1 MRPRPT
7 VLLVALVALVTLLLS
22 PVAGAQTQSEVEVR
36 DQLIANQENLL
47 NTYRCLF
54 GVGTGVVP
62 GGCPTPDRIAPGPAP
77 AKPTQND
84 IDLRDGLI
92 QSQEAL
98 LNVYRCHFEV
108 DTQLVSGGCGV
119 SESPLVTAVCPDN
132 FDRAGMEFQYDPDDF
147 RSDPALTAFEEAV
160 EQHCGEWCGEW
171 CDTTT
176 ETIVCPPGTARSGE
190 SVTYENPGTLGEDDA
205 VAIFCGGSVANEEL
219 ECRDPSTI
227 GVLVANGT
235 DVSGAA
241 GRLSGELNAANYVT
255 LPPHNASPQTGSA
268 FYYRAGY
275 EVDAQCIAR
284 LLGESEKPLWPMPD
298 PPPGGLT
305 LESLGNAFIL
315 ILIGPDSLAHR
326 PG

>member
-1 MRPRPT
+1 MESNRAPNNQMALKGV
-7 VLLVALVALVTLLLS
+7 VLVLALIA
-22 PVAGAQTQSEVEVR
+22 AGAFVLARGLDDEKDSTAVTTTQPTAEATMEPEEIPDPVETPAEEDEPAATPAPQTDDAGESETTEP
-36 DQLIANQENLL
+36 AP
-47 NTYRCLF
+47 
-54 GVGTGVVP
+54 VVTQP
-62 GGCPTPDRIAPGPAP
+62 PAP
-77 AKPTQND
+77 A
-84 IDLRDGLI
+84 
-92 QSQEAL
+92 
-98 LNVYRCHFEV
+98 
-108 DTQLVSGGCGV
+108 
-119 SESPLVTAVCPDN
+119 PD
-132 FDRAGMEFQYDPDDF
+132 
-147 RSDPALTAFEEAV
+147 
-160 EQHCGEWCGEW
+160 
-171 CDTTT
+171 
-176 ETIVCPPGTARSGE
+176 
-190 SVTYENPGTLGEDDA
+190 
-205 VAIFCGGSVANEEL
+205 EEL

-315 ILIGPDSLAHR
+315 ILIGPDSLAQR

>member
-1 MRPRPT
+1 MESNRAPNNQMAIKGV
-7 VLLVALVALVTLLLS
+7 VLVLALIA
-22 PVAGAQTQSEVEVR
+22 AGAFVLARGLDDDEDSTAVTTTQ
-36 DQLIANQENLL
+36 
-47 NTYRCLF
+47 
-54 GVGTGVVP
+54 
-62 GGCPTPDRIAPGPAP
+62 PTAEATMAPEEIPDPVDTPADDGSAAATPAPAPEATEAPATGPAP
-77 AKPTQND
+77 EVTQPP
-84 IDLRDGLI
+84 
-92 QSQEAL
+92 A
-98 LNVYRCHFEV
+98 
-108 DTQLVSGGCGV
+108 
-119 SESPLVTAVCPDN
+119 PAPD
-132 FDRAGMEFQYDPDDF
+132 
-147 RSDPALTAFEEAV
+147 
-160 EQHCGEWCGEW
+160 
-171 CDTTT
+171 
-176 ETIVCPPGTARSGE
+176 
-190 SVTYENPGTLGEDDA
+190 
-205 VAIFCGGSVANEEL
+205 EEL

-235 DVSGAA
+235 DVTGAA

-315 ILIGPDSLAHR
+315 ILIGPDSLAQR

>member
-1 MRPRPT
+1 MESNRAPNNQMAIKGV
-7 VLLVALVALVTLLLS
+7 VLVLALIA
-22 PVAGAQTQSEVEVR
+22 AGAFVLARGLDDDEDSTAVTTTQ
-36 DQLIANQENLL
+36 
-47 NTYRCLF
+47 
-54 GVGTGVVP
+54 
-62 GGCPTPDRIAPGPAP
+62 PTAEATMAPEEIPDPVDPPADDGSAAATPAP
-77 AKPTQND
+77 APEATEAPATAPAPEVTQPP
-84 IDLRDGLI
+84 
-92 QSQEAL
+92 A
-98 LNVYRCHFEV
+98 
-108 DTQLVSGGCGV
+108 
-119 SESPLVTAVCPDN
+119 PAPD
-132 FDRAGMEFQYDPDDF
+132 
-147 RSDPALTAFEEAV
+147 
-160 EQHCGEWCGEW
+160 
-171 CDTTT
+171 
-176 ETIVCPPGTARSGE
+176 
-190 SVTYENPGTLGEDDA
+190 
-205 VAIFCGGSVANEEL
+205 EEL

-315 ILIGPDSLAHR
+315 ILIGPDSLAQR